1 MVTST
6 ETPAEK
12 ARQAVA
18 AYRAQCNETVYR
30 DLLEIIKRESKKG
43 ATKLS
48 LSYTNDETLPYV
60 SVRFPYDY
68 YIHVVVAVRIN
79 VASLLDNDKL
89 IDRFEADGFD
99 VRTMSSE
106 KYGTLIDIISWE

>member
-1 MVTST
+1 MDILT

-12 ARQAVA
+12 ARQSVA

-30 DLLEIIKRESKKG
+30 ELLELIKRESKKG

-48 LSYTNDETLPYV
+48 LTYTNDEKLPYV
-60 SVRFPYDY
+60 SVSFSYPH

-79 VASLLDNDKL
+79 VASLLDNAKL

-99 VRTMSSE
+99 IKTMSSE

>member
-1 MVTST
+1 MDNST
-6 ETPAEK
+6 ETPAYK

-30 DLLEIIKRESKKG
+30 ELLEIIKRESKKG

-48 LSYTNDETLPYV
+48 LTYTNDEKLPYV
-60 SVRFPYDY
+60 SVSFSYPH

-79 VASLLDNDKL
+79 VASLLVNDKL
-89 IDRFEADGFD
+89 IARFEADGFNIK
-99 VRTMSSE
+99 TMSSE

>member
-1 MVTST
+1 MVNST
-6 ETPAEK
+6 ETPAYK

-18 AYRAQCNETVYR
+18 AYRAQCNEDVYR
-30 DLLEIIKRESKKG
+30 KLLDIIDSESKKG

-48 LSYTNDETLPYV
+48 LTYANGEKLPYV
-60 SVRFPYDY
+60 SVSFSYDH

-89 IDRFEADGFD
+89 IDRFEAAGFA
-99 VRTMSSE
+99 VRTMPNT
-106 KYGTLIDIISWE
+106 KYGTLIDTISWE

>member
-1 MVTST
+1 MDNST

-12 ARQAVA
+12 ARQAVV
-18 AYRAQCNETVYR
+18 AYREQCNEDVYR
-30 DLLEIIKRESKKG
+30 KLLEIINSESKKG

-48 LSYTNDETLPYV
+48 LSYTNEEKLPYV
-60 SVRFPYDY
+60 LVRFSYDH

-89 IDRFEADGFD
+89 IDRFEAAGFD